1 MVACTGLRRTTTAS
15 LSLIC
20 AVTIALS
27 AAVYLNMIGT
37 IEEDAKAAF
46 KGQFSPGI
54 AYFQSFLQSNAAG
67 LRGMAD
73 AISAMPT
80 FPSHDAFQRVSPPLD
95 RMRMPFI
102 VWFWV
107 VVSGR
112 VEEPIALSRRQRA
125 WRVVLGNLGGL
136 SCYR

>member
-1 MVACTGLRRTTTAS
+1 MVACTGLRRTTTAA

-95 RMRMPFI
+95 RMRMPYI

-112 VEEPIALSRRQRA
+112 VEEPIALSF
-125 WRVVLGNLGGL
+125 
-136 SCYR
+136 

>member
-1 MVACTGLRRTTTAS
+1 MARPTNVRRTTAAVVG
-15 LSLIC
+15 LIC
-20 AVTIALS
+20 AVAIALS
-27 AAVYLNMIGT
+27 AGVYLNMIGT

-80 FPSHDAFQRVSPPLD
+80 FPNHDAFQRVSDSCMIYVIYLLQGSSVDLWPD
-95 RMRMPFI
+95 AEGNARG
-102 VWFWV
+102 V
-107 VVSGR
+107 R
-112 VEEPIALSRRQRA
+112 VEL
-125 WRVVLGNLGGL
+125 
-136 SCYR
+136 